1 MDSLHYDAR
10 SPSPAPPTKPKKK
23 LLKSPF
29 SVIKS
34 AFLKTT
40 RPLRRQNSLLESKQ
54 KKETASLRRQ
64 RSMHEHRH
72 YPDQSYASPE
82 EQHYQQMIRNNNQ
95 QYDYRHEPFNPNFD
109 KSTYQNLENDSIY
122 GYNDRHSYQEE
133 EHLYANRA
141 LIELERRNQVQNNEM
156 GSRLLRRH
164 SMADRARTYS
174 DRVKANSNQKTSY
187 YNNEIC
193 EPIYQTKSGAY
204 MMKDDMVDRKN
215 YEEDILQNRNF
226 QNRRERHRDHIYQ
239 SRNEMQ
245 ERIYQ
250 SRKVVERPQ
259 FELPRKPEYSA
270 RDAIY
275 QSRRELKENGFKTRT
290 ELRDHI
296 YQSRC
301 EAMSMAEPIYSAKT
315 NIKCEPIYES
325 KSEIQE
331 SLRTIDDSVV
341 SENSNLDIKQNLSN
355 NQKHRDD
362 LDTEED
368 DEDTL
373 TSSKS
378 ITKVVESIEN
388 PILMQK
394 GISKLMDT
402 IPMSP
407 KSSRAPYHISN
418 VIKRTAAPNM
428 SNALNQYSSRT
439 SVETQFTSHA
449 SLPVGPPNAQST
461 PYSSEMSIGLN
472 GFFPAPREPSTT
484 RGYFDE
490 EGGTL
495 LDEVWNVSLEIPKNA
510 LVGAK
515 QEIYFTVSDPR
526 VSSHVDGPPLD
537 MENGWF
543 TFKNLFV
550 LFE

>member
-1 MDSLHYDAR
+1 MDSIHYDAR
-10 SPSPAPPTKPKKK
+10 SPSPAPPIKPKKK

-40 RPLRRQNSLLESKQ
+40 RPLRRQNSLLENNQ
-54 KKETASLRRQ
+54 KKETATSLRRQ
-64 RSMHEHRH
+64 RSMHEHSR
-72 YPDQSYASPE
+72 YDQSYISPE
-82 EQHYQQMIRNNNQ
+82 EQHYQQLLRNNNQ
-95 QYDYRHEPFNPNFD
+95 HYDYRHEPFNPNFD

-122 GYNDRHSYQEE
+122 GYNDRNGYQEE

-141 LIELERRNQVQNNEM
+141 LIELERRNPTQNSEM
-156 GSRLLRRH
+156 AGSRLVRRH
-164 SMADRARTYS
+164 SMADRARTS
-174 DRVKANSNQKTSY
+174 ERVKMSSNQKNSY
-187 YNNEIC
+187 YNNETC
-193 EPIYQTKSGAY
+193 EPIYQTKGGAY
-204 MMKDDMVDRKN
+204 MMKDDMADRKS
-215 YEEDILQNRNF
+215 YEEEILQNRNF

-245 ERIYQ
+245 ERIHQ
-250 SRKVVERPQ
+250 SRKVVERPPI
-259 FELPRKPEYSA
+259 ELPRKPEYSA

-301 EAMSMAEPIYSAKT
+301 EAMSMAEPIYSAKP
-315 NIKCEPIYES
+315 KCEPIYES
-325 KSEIQE
+325 KSEMHE
-331 SLRTIDDSVV
+331 SQRTIDDSVI
-341 SENSNLDIKQNLSN
+341 SEISNFDGKN
-355 NQKHRDD
+355 NMTNTTQDEE
-362 LDTEED
+362 TEED

-373 TSSKS
+373 TSSNTIPKM
-378 ITKVVESIEN
+378 VENMEN
-388 PILMQK
+388 PIYAQRGM
-394 GISKLMDT
+394 SKLLDT

-407 KSSRAPYHISN
+407 KSMRQPHHISN
-418 VIKRTAAPNM
+418 VIKRTAAPNI
-428 SNALNQYSSRT
+428 SNAMNQYTSRT
-439 SVETQFTSHA
+439 SVETQFTSQA

-472 GFFPAPREPSTT
+472 GFFPPPREPSTT

-495 LDEVWNVSLEIPKNA
+495 LDEVWNVSLEIPRNA
-510 LVGAK
+510 LSGAK

-526 VSSHVDGPPLD
+526 VGHVGGPPLD

-543 TFKNLFV
+543 TFTKDLFRIFV
-550 LFE
+550 F

>member
-40 RPLRRQNSLLESKQ
+40 RPLRRQNSLLENQ
-54 KKETASLRRQ
+54 KKETATSLRRQ
-64 RSMHEHRH
+64 RSMHEHR
-72 YPDQSYASPE
+72 YNSDQSYISPE
-82 EQHYQQMIRNNNQ
+82 EQHYQQLLRNNNQ
-95 QYDYRHEPFNPNFD
+95 QQDYRHEPFNPNLD

-122 GYNDRHSYQEE
+122 GYNDRNSYQEE

-141 LIELERRNQVQNNEM
+141 LIELERRNPLQNSEM
-156 GSRLLRRH
+156 GGSRLVRRH
-164 SMADRARTYS
+164 SMADRGRSFS
-174 DRVKANSNQKTSY
+174 DRGKVNTNQQNSY
-187 YNNEIC
+187 YNNETC

-204 MMKDDMVDRKN
+204 MMKDDMADQKN
-215 YEEDILQNRNF
+215 YEEEILQNRNF

-245 ERIYQ
+245 ERIHQ
-250 SRKVVERPQ
+250 SRKVVERPPL
-259 FELPRKPEYSA
+259 ELPRKPEYSA

-301 EAMSMAEPIYSAKT
+301 EAMSMAEPIYSAKP
-315 NIKCEPIYES
+315 NAKCEPIYES
-325 KSEIQE
+325 KSEMQE
-331 SLRTIDDSVV
+331 SLRTIDDSVM
-341 SENSNLDIKQNLSN
+341 SEISNYDGKNNSTTITQDG
-355 NQKHRDD
+355 DV
-362 LDTEED
+362 TEEED

-373 TSSKS
+373 TSNKS
-378 ITKVVESIEN
+378 SPKVVENMDN
-388 PILMQK
+388 PIYAQK

-407 KSSRAPYHISN
+407 KSLRQPHHISN
-418 VIKRTAAPNM
+418 VIKRTAAPNIT
-428 SNALNQYSSRT
+428 NAMNQYTSRT
-439 SVETQFTSHA
+439 SVETQFTSQA

-472 GFFPAPREPSTT
+472 GFFPPPRQPSTT
-484 RGYFDE
+484 TGYFDA

-495 LDEVWNVSLEIPKNA
+495 LDEVWNVSLEIPRNA
-510 LVGAK
+510 LSGPK

-526 VSSHVDGPPLD
+526 VSSHVGGPPLD

-543 TFKNLFV
+543 NF
-550 LFE
+550 

>member
-10 SPSPAPPTKPKKK
+10 SPSPPPPTKPKKK

-40 RPLRRQNSLLESKQ
+40 RPLRRQNSLLENSH
-54 KKETASLRRQ
+54 KKETSSLRRQ

-72 YPDQSYASPE
+72 YSDAPYVSPE
-82 EQHYQQMIRNNNQ
+82 EQHYQQLLRNNNQ

-122 GYNDRHSYQEE
+122 GYNDRNYYQEE
-133 EHLYANRA
+133 ENLYANRA
-141 LIELERRNQVQNNEM
+141 LIELEKRNAMQNNDM
-156 GSRLLRRH
+156 GGSRLIRRH
-164 SMADRARTYS
+164 SMADRARITP

-187 YNNEIC
+187 YNNETC
-193 EPIYQTKSGAY
+193 EPIYQTKGGAY
-204 MMKDDMVDRKN
+204 MMKDDMADRRN
-215 YEEDILQNRNF
+215 YEEEILQNRNF

-245 ERIYQ
+245 ERICQ
-250 SRKVVERPQ
+250 SKKVVDRPQ
-259 FELPRKPEYSA
+259 LDLPTKPEYSA

-315 NIKCEPIYES
+315 NAKCEPIYES
-325 KSEIQE
+325 KSENHE
-331 SLRTIDDSVV
+331 ALRTNDDSVL
-341 SENSNLDIKQNLSN
+341 SEILNFDAKHSLSKNQQNGDGQDS
-355 NQKHRDD
+355 D
-362 LDTEED
+362 ED

-378 ITKVVESIEN
+378 VSKVTETIEN
-388 PILMQK
+388 PIF
-394 GISKLMDT
+394 SKLTDT

-407 KSSRAPYHISN
+407 KSSRPPHHISN
-418 VIKRTAAPNM
+418 VIKRTAAPNI

-439 SVETQFTSHA
+439 SVETQFTSQA

-461 PYSSEMSIGLN
+461 PYCSEMSIGLN
-472 GFFPAPREPSTT
+472 GFFPPPREPSTT

-510 LVGAK
+510 LAGAK

-526 VSSHVDGPPLD
+526 VSSHVGGPPLD
-537 MENGWF
+537 MENGLF
-543 TFKNLFV
+543 TFKKPFYNT
-550 LFE
+550 